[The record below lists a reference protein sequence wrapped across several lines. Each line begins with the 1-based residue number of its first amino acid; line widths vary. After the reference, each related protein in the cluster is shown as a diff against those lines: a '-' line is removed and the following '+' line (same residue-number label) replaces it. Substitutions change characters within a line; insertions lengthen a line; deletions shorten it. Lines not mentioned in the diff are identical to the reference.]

1 MTQTYLRK
9 MSEPRSQPGFWGD
22 IPNKNDLDELVAVMG
37 LYDHRHDWVVGPHP
51 TRKVSVDRS
60 RDRTDQSRR
69 HDISLAGSPV
79 GNWFEKTKYR
89 DKYPTRQDQIN
100 AFRMYVWDEWI
111 KKGNIPEGANKWL
124 LARAQEV
131 NSGRCIDLIS
141 DGRQFSRKRLG
152 WMSQTQPYDC
162 HGHVLRA
169 VILILAGKITA
180 EEFFSVQADYLQKME
195 GDPIP
200 NAEGEQHPKITPE
213 EFKAADA
220 NRAYE
225 TPAQPGPHY
234 SDPFFK

>member
-9 MSEPRSQPGFWGD
+9 MSEPRSKPGYWGD
-22 IPNKNDLDELVAVMG
+22 IPNKTELDELVAVMG
-37 LYDHRHDWVVGPHP
+37 KHDHRHDWVLKPHP
-51 TRKVSVDRS
+51 TRKISVERA
-60 RDRTDQSRR
+60 RDRTDHSRR
-69 HDISLAGSPV
+69 HDISLARSPV
-79 GNWFEKTKYR
+79 GNWFEKSKYR
-89 DKYPTRQDQIN
+89 EKYPTRQDQIN

-152 WMSQTQPYDC
+152 WISQTQPYDC